1 MSHYKDGGQQLYN
14 PADMEKFANKC
25 TPGLFNRALFLVKN
39 NERQQLS
46 KKRNEIQRLQV
57 VALLH
62 QLSHFRNQA
71 CIIIIKNKIN
81 NNTYNDNG
89 NDNDNNN
96 SSSRN
101 HTLGRHLN

>member
-1 MSHYKDGGQQLYN
+1 
-14 PADMEKFANKC
+14 MEKFANKC
-25 TPGLFNRALFLVKN
+25 TPGLFNRALCLVKN
-39 NERQQLS
+39 DEKQQLS
-46 KKRNEIQRLQV
+46 KKRHEIQRLRV

-62 QLSHFRNQA
+62 QLSYFRNQV

-81 NNTYNDNG
+81 NNTNNDNG

-96 SSSRN
+96 SNNNNKKNNRN

>member
-1 MSHYKDGGQQLYN
+1 
-14 PADMEKFANKC
+14 MEKFANKC
-25 TPGLFNRALFLVKN
+25 TPGLFDRALFLVKN
-39 NERQQLS
+39 NEKQQLS

-62 QLSHFRNQA
+62 QLSYFRNQA
-71 CIIIIKNKIN
+71 CIILIKNKIN
-81 NNTYNDNG
+81 NNTY
-89 NDNDNNN
+89 NDNNN